1 MSNQIRN
8 AVMMEIVDVIDI
20 PDSAYQTAE
29 KRYRDLGEWMG
40 REESYCF
47 SYDPHVFP
55 QGSFLLGTVI
65 RPITG
70 EDEYD
75 LDLACKLEN
84 GISKATHTQK
94 WLKILIGDEVEKFR
108 NSRNIEEKIE
118 EKHRCWRLNY
128 KDQLKFHLDILPC
141 IPEEDPIKV
150 HVKNIMIQYGVKEL
164 LAEKVSA
171 VTIAITDDRHAN
183 YNSISNDWNISNPKG
198 YALWFESRM
207 KQAEELLNERVII
220 EKATSIDDIPTY
232 KWKTPLQQAIQILK
246 RHRDVMFLDNPKG
259 KPISII
265 ITTLAAEAYQGETEV
280 ADAITNILTRMDN
293 LISPLEPRIPNPVNP
308 DEDFADKWS
317 TPEGQRLNLENNF
330 WNWLEQAKADS
341 ENIGRTDDVDFI
353 SEHAK
358 ERFGVELNSLNL
370 KKLLGIGAPSI
381 IIKPK
386 DHEIKEP
393 AKPWA
398 K

>member
-1 MSNQIRN
+1 MTNKIKN
-8 AVMMEIVDVIDI
+8 AVLKEIIDVLDI
-20 PDSAYQTAE
+20 PNSAYQTAE
-29 KRYRDLGEWMG
+29 NRYRDFGEWMG
-40 REESYCF
+40 RDESSCSLYN
-47 SYDPHVFP
+47 PHVFP
-55 QGSFLLGTVI
+55 QGSFRLGTVI
-65 RPITG
+65 RPVTG
-70 EDEYD
+70 NEEYD
-75 LDLACKLEN
+75 LDLACKLED
-84 GISKATHTQK
+84 GISRKTHTQA
-94 WLKILIGDEVEKFR
+94 WLKSLIGNEVESYRK
-108 NSRNIEEKIE
+108 SRNIEEKIE
-118 EKHRCWRLNY
+118 EKHRCWRLLY
-128 KDQLKFHLDILPC
+128 KDQLNFHLDVLPC
-141 IPEEDPIKV
+141 IPEEDQEKIRIKEAL
-150 HVKNIMIQYGVKEL
+150 IIYGHKEL
-164 LAEKVSA
+164 LAENVSRLT
-171 VTIAITDDRHAN
+171 VSITDNRHIN
-183 YNSISNDWNISNPKG
+183 FDSITDDWNISNPKG

-207 KQAEELLNERVII
+207 KQAEELLNKRIII
-220 EKATSIDDIPTY
+220 EKVASIDDIPTY

-246 RHRDVMFLDNPKG
+246 RHRDVMFLDTPKG

-265 ITTLAAEAYQGETEV
+265 ITTLAAEAYLGELEVTE
-280 ADAITNILTRMDN
+280 AITNILNRMGD
-293 LISPLEPRIPNPVNP
+293 LISSLEPRIPNPVNP

-317 TPEGQRLNLENNF
+317 TPEGQKLNLENNF
-330 WNWLEQAKADS
+330 WNWLEQVKADF